1 MDAAAGESS
10 MTNWKKVWEDFDKW
24 MERKPI
30 RCSKCKRMEFFDP
43 EWEDQQ
49 KTIMRLVKKHSMETK

>member
-1 MDAAAGESS
+1 